1 MAVIIIIVVE
11 IEWYRIRRCKKDII
25 IVKELVIRRNKIIA
39 NLTELESL
47 TLIRVLTIKWC
58 SITLIIIIASYST
71 NLAKKSSLSVRLE

>member
-25 IVKELVIRRNKIIA
+25 IVKELVIRRSKIIA

-47 TLIRVLTIKWC
+47 TLIRTLTIKCC
-58 SITLIIIIASYST
+58 SVTLIIIIASYFT
-71 NLAKKSSLSVRLE
+71 NLAKKSTLSVRLE